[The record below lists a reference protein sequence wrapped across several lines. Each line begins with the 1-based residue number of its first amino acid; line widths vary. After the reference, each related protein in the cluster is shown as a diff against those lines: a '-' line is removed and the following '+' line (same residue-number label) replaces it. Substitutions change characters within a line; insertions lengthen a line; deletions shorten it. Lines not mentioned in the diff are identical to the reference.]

1 MKMSN
6 HAKERAAQ
14 RLCRTADLNL
24 ALEYGDLGNHG
35 ILVTN
40 DSVLRAEREA
50 IEAQQ
55 KAQRLRRIA
64 GLYLPF
70 GDDGTLITVQRATR
84 QKQRRIMHSE
94 SFA

>member
-1 MKMSN
+1 MKMSY
-6 HAKERAAQ
+6 HAMERAAQ
-14 RLCRTADLNL
+14 RLSRASDL
-24 ALEYGDLGNHG
+24 ALAKEYGDHGIYG
-35 ILVTN
+35 ILVTKN
-40 DSVLRAEREA
+40 SVLRAEREA
-50 IEAQQ
+50 FEAQQ